1 VSTTLIEVLIILALI
16 LANGLFAMAELA
28 LVSARKTRL
37 EQAAHDGDKRALTA
51 LELAASPN
59 RLLSSVQVGIT
70 LIGIFSGALA
80 GATLTSDLS
89 AWIGGVAWLA
99 PYSNAIALIAV
110 VLLIT
115 YFSLVIGELIPKR
128 LALNNP
134 ERTAMSLAGPM
145 KFLARLFHPLIHLL
159 SLSTDLGLRLLRIRP
174 NQEPAVTEED
184 IRTMIEQGTQSG
196 VFEER

>member
-115 YFSLVIGELIPKR
+115 YFGAE
-128 LALNNP
+128 
-134 ERTAMSLAGPM
+134 
-145 KFLARLFHPLIHLL
+145 
-159 SLSTDLGLRLLRIRP
+159 
-174 NQEPAVTEED
+174 
-184 IRTMIEQGTQSG
+184 
-196 VFEER
+196 